1 MDELLLVGGRYVKA
15 PQEFSVG
22 YQTIDAD
29 TGGRNASGTMVRDII
44 SEKVK
49 LEIKWGPLSDGEI
62 FDVLN
67 AVDHAFFEASYPNP
81 KTGGMATK
89 TFYVGDRT
97 APLYSWNEKFG
108 AIKWQGLSM
117 NFIEK

>member
-1 MDELLLVGGRYVKA
+1 MDEFLLVGGYFVKA

-29 TGGRNASGTMVRDII
+29 TSGRNASGTMVRDII

-49 LEIKWGPLSDGEI
+49 LEIKWGPLSDEEI
-62 FDVLN
+62 SDALN
-67 AVDHAFFEASYPNP
+67 AVDSDFFEVSYPDP
-81 KTGGMATK
+81 KSGGIATK